1 MTYLSAGISGAAVEA
16 SEATQV
22 KVNEFSHNHLARWQ
36 LIVGPYPDLYD
47 LGSEKVCGGL
57 ESATNMEP
65 QPGAE

>member
-36 LIVGPYPDLYD
+36 LIVGPYLGVFTDLYD

-57 ESATNMEP
+57 EP